1 MRNNRADEIKRRIA
15 RRKRERSPTPLVH
28 TSSSL
33 LVGDEEKHGY
43 ERFPS
48 YEGDSNESGHPLF
61 NKEVFMLKIL
71 TSACLVLL
79 VAIIFKNG
87 SSQFE
92 PARDFVN
99 KTMENDFQFATI
111 TAWYEEQFG
120 SPLALLP
127 TKNETNNEAEVETNN
142 TEYAIPA
149 VGGRV
154 LEGFEVDGQGI
165 MVETGS
171 KSDVEAMN
179 DGVVT
184 TAGNKGDLGK
194 TVIIQHGD
202 GSQTWYGNLQ
212 SIEVPLYE
220 HVEKGEVI
228 GKVSESED
236 KEKGMFY
243 FAIKQGETFIDPIQV
258 IKFE

>member
-1 MRNNRADEIKRRIA
+1 MTNNRADEIRKRIA
-15 RRKRERSPTPLVH
+15 RRKRDRNHNTVVKP
-28 TSSSL
+28 SSSFL
-33 LVGDEEKHGY
+33 AGDEEKHGY

-48 YEGDSNESGHPLF
+48 YEGGSNESGHPLF

-71 TSACLVLL
+71 TSACLVLI
-79 VAIIFKNG
+79 VAILFKNG

-99 KTMENDFQFATI
+99 KTMENEFQFAAI
-111 TAWYEEQFG
+111 TAWYEDQFG

-127 TKNETNNEAEVETNN
+127 SNDKSNGEQQEGTNH
-142 TEYAIPA
+142 TEYAVPA
-149 VGGRV
+149 VGGKV

-171 KSDVEAMN
+171 KSVVEAMN

-184 TAGNKGDLGK
+184 FAGNKGDLGK

-202 GSQTWYGNLQ
+202 GSETWYGNLQ
-212 SIEVPLYE
+212 SIVVPLYE
-220 HVEKGEVI
+220 HVDKGEEI
-228 GKVSESED
+228 GKVTESED